1 VYSLSKNTW
10 LIKPKKVKPNI
21 NDAAVQA
28 KKDSIQHD
36 IEASLISKDLP
47 KMRLAKQKLTKMRKA
62 GLERAGEYSVENIV
76 FKQLRNLGMIDQL
89 STEIR
94 ELEDEQLS
102 LEQAPEL
109 V

>member
-1 VYSLSKNTW
+1 
-10 LIKPKKVKPNI
+10 
-21 NDAAVQA
+21 
-28 KKDSIQHD
+28 
-36 IEASLISKDLP
+36 
-47 KMRLAKQKLTKMRKA
+47 
-62 GLERAGEYSVENIV
+62 V